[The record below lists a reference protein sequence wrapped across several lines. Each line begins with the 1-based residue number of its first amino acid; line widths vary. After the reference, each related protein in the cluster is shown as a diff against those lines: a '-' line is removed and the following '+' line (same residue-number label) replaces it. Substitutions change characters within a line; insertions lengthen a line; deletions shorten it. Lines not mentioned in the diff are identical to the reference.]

1 MHSLDRQ
8 WNGHAGRVQLGDAGK
23 STLARR
29 SIRRDP
35 ILPAPLS
42 IVSDRRAPPVPGKIG
57 RYEIAALLAG
67 PSLTS

>member
-1 MHSLDRQ
+1 LIV
-8 WNGHAGRVQLGDAGK
+8 NGTAMLAGFNWATRAK
-23 STLARR
+23 TPLARR